1 MQKAFNETEADEIAA
16 FIKEHKEQFNIN
28 GNQFSLKED
37 IKLVSQKFCEIGG
50 GSPRDELLE
59 NAKIEWVKYQE
70 EATEK
75 RHRLEQEKVNLEEE
89 AFNAEKQIISLDE
102 LKNQLLEEYKNPP
115 EQKANRELSF
125 TNSKVLIGL
134 GLLIIG
140 LSLYF
145 ESLGSYSSACGII
158 FTILGFFWPNIDIKK
173 QVNRSTNQSPK
184 LAIETQQR
192 SLTHRMSGLAS
203 RLSAIKLN
211 LKNLTEILDSLDH
224 GMNSPYVKG

>member
-1 MQKAFNETEADEIAA
+1 MTTSATILDTFLSFFPDSDYHWIPVNLQIFESFTKDLCKRLFNETEADEIAA
-16 FIKEHKEQFNIN
+16 FIKAHEEEFIVN
-28 GNQFSLKED
+28 GNQYSLKDD

-59 NAKIEWVKYQE
+59 NAKIEWAKYQE

-125 TNSKVLIGL
+125 TNSKILIGL
-134 GLLIIG
+134 GLLTIG
-140 LSLYF
+140 LSL
-145 ESLGSYSSACGII
+145 
-158 FTILGFFWPNIDIKK
+158 
-173 QVNRSTNQSPK
+173 
-184 LAIETQQR
+184 
-192 SLTHRMSGLAS
+192 
-203 RLSAIKLN
+203 
-211 LKNLTEILDSLDH
+211 
-224 GMNSPYVKG
+224 